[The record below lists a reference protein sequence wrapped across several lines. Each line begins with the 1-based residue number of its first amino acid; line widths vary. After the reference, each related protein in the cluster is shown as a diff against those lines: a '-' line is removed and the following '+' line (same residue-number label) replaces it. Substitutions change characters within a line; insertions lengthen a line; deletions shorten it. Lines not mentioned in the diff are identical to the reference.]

1 MTTSPKLFMI
11 MLGCTPKGRHTEQHD
26 IFFSISTSIN
36 DLKQEIIDFWPEAN
50 GKIHLDAWRCV
61 TAVDGYQIQ
70 VTEANEQT
78 EAQPF
83 KLFFFNLGGYKENEF
98 DEFHY
103 KMLVIAQSK
112 AMAIQQAKESA
123 FYKHTGFTGASS
135 HIDDKFGVDIDD
147 FFEIP
152 DMLPADLKNKYKLQI
167 SPATGLIEDQIH
179 LGYMKLDQPFV

>member
-1 MTTSPKLFMI
+1 

-26 IFFSISTSIN
+26 IFFSIGGSIN

-61 TAVDGYQIQ
+61 TAVNGYQIQ
-70 VTEANEQT
+70 VVEVHEQVKV
-78 EAQPF
+78 QPF

-103 KMLVIAQSK
+103 KMLVIAESK
-112 AMAIQQAKESA
+112 ADAIQQAKESA
-123 FYKHTGFTGASS
+123 FYKHTGFTGAPS

-167 SPATGLIEDQIH
+167 SPATSLIEDQIH
-179 LGYMKLDQPFV
+179 LGYMKLDQSFV

>member
-11 MLGCTPKGRHTEQHD
+11 MLGCTPEGRHTEQHD
-26 IFFSISTSIN
+26 IYFSIGNSIN

-61 TAVDGYQIQ
+61 TVVDGYQIQ
-70 VTEANEQT
+70 VVEVNEQA
-78 EAQPF
+78 EVQPF
-83 KLFFFNLGGYKENEF
+83 KLFFFNLGGYKRNEF

-103 KMLVIAQSK
+103 KMLVIAETK
-112 AMAIQQAKESA
+112 AAAIQQAKESA
-123 FYKHTGFTGASS
+123 FYKHTGFTGAPS

-152 DMLPADLKNKYKLQI
+152 DMLPVDLKNKYKLQI
-167 SPATGLIEDQIH
+167 SPATGLIEDEVH
-179 LGYMKLDQPFV
+179 LGYMKLDQSFV